1 MGPADAAAPLLE
13 GKEEEAA
20 PQRPGIDMSAHVGLR
35 GLLAA
40 HGRAGCAEGERAGGG
55 GVEAGAGRVVL
66 ELEGVEGPPHNSS
79 GPERIVLQHDVFIP
93 VHF

>member
-13 GKEEEAA
+13 GKEREAA

-40 HGRAGCAEGERAGGG
+40 HVMVRARRGRPPGGGAGCGRER
-55 GVEAGAGRVVL
+55 R
-66 ELEGVEGPPHNSS
+66 
-79 GPERIVLQHDVFIP
+79 
-93 VHF
+93 